1 MKKFAVFDIDGTL
14 FRWQLFSEVVFELMQ
29 DGYIPKEVKA
39 EVDAK
44 MSQWRDRKTAHSF
57 HDYETAIVQAFI
69 PYVTKVPV
77 AAIETAADNILA
89 RVGNQVYMYTRSLIT
104 ELKGQGYTLIAIS
117 GSQDEIVQRFAKL
130 WQFDIALG
138 QANDQ
143 KDGQYTGTIPGG
155 KLLVLRK
162 GEALKE
168 LVATHNLSW
177 KESIAVGDTMSDASM
192 LELVEKPIAFNPN
205 EQLFEV
211 AKKHSWPVV
220 IERKNMIYE
229 LEARD
234 GTYLLAK
241 AATR

>member
-29 DGYIPKEVKA
+29 DGYIPREVRA
-39 EVDAK
+39 EVEAK
-44 MSQWRDRKTAHSF
+44 MSQWRNRKTAHSF
-57 HDYETAIVQAFI
+57 HDYEMTIVKAFI
-69 PYVTKVPV
+69 PYITKVPV
-77 AAIETAADNILA
+77 AAIEAAADKILA
-89 RVGNQVYMYTRSLIT
+89 RVGNQVYVYTRNLIA
-104 ELKGQGYTLIAIS
+104 ELKTRGYVLIAIS

-138 QANDQ
+138 QKNDQ

-155 KLLVLRK
+155 TLLVLRK

-168 LVATHNLSW
+168 IVAAHGLSW
-177 KESIAVGDTMSDASM
+177 KESIAVGDTFSDAGM

-205 EQLFEV
+205 EQLFV
-211 AKKHSWPVV
+211 IAKEHGWPVV

-229 LEARD
+229 LEASD

-241 AATR
+241 AAIR

>member
-39 EVDAK
+39 EVEAK
-44 MSQWRDRKTAHSF
+44 MSEWRNRKTAHSF
-57 HDYETAIVQAFI
+57 HDYEIAIVQAFI

-77 AAIETAADNILA
+77 TAIETAADKILA
-89 RVGNQVYMYTRSLIT
+89 RVGNQVYMYTRNLIT
-104 ELKGQGYTLIAIS
+104 ELKAQGYTLVAIS

-155 KLLVLRK
+155 TLLVLRK

-168 LVATHNLSW
+168 IVATHGLSW
-177 KESIAVGDTMSDASM
+177 EGSVGVGDTLSDAEM
-192 LELVEKPIAFNPN
+192 LRLVERPIAFNPN
-205 EQLFEV
+205 EQLFAL
-211 AKKHSWPVV
+211 AKEHSWPVV

-229 LEARD
+229 LEAKN

>member
-29 DGYIPKEVKA
+29 DGYIPKDVQTKVE
-39 EVDAK
+39 AK
-44 MSQWRDRKTAHSF
+44 MAEWRNRKTAHSF

-77 AAIETAADNILA
+77 AAIEAAADKILA
-89 RVGNQVYMYTRSLIT
+89 RVGSQVYMYTRNLIAD
-104 ELKGQGYTLIAIS
+104 LKKQEYTLIAIS

-138 QANDQ
+138 QINDQ
-143 KDGQYTGTIPGG
+143 KDGRYTGTIPDG

-162 GEALKE
+162 GEILKE
-168 LVATHNLSW
+168 IVKKHNLSW
-177 KESIAVGDTMSDASM
+177 KNSIAVGDTLSDAGM
-192 LELVEKPIAFNPN
+192 LEAVEYPIAFNPN

-211 AKKHSWPVV
+211 AKKHGWPIV

-229 LEARD
+229 MEMRD
-234 GTYLLAK
+234 GAYLLAK
-241 AATR
+241 AATV